1 MIAQP
6 DTGTEEAVEEVVDEK
21 APRRVELLEKKRPQ
35 QARAI
40 RTYESILDAASE
52 LLVEV
57 GLERIST
64 NLIAERAGITVPALY
79 RYFPNKYSVLNAL
92 GSRLMDRQNAA
103 MFQWHELYIAGQP
116 PERVMECM
124 YELLVGQYQVSA
136 DLVGGLQIMHVLQSI
151 APLQQVRLD
160 SHWQTGE
167 LLARLWCEQFDV
179 ECTDEIQRQARVAVE
194 LGYAAIQIAL
204 EDDRILPEVSLREG
218 GRALR
223 LYLESVMR
231 DAGVKLS

>member
-1 MIAQP
+1 MMSQLDSELGEP
-6 DTGTEEAVEEVVDEK
+6 EQGSTPVGQQ
-21 APRRVELLEKKRPQ
+21 VELLEKNRPQ

-92 GSRLMDRQNAA
+92 GARLMDRQNTA
-103 MFQWHELYIAGQP
+103 MFQWHERYISGQA
-116 PERVMECM
+116 PERVLEYT
-124 YELLVGQYQVSA
+124 YELLLGQYEVTSE
-136 DLVGGLQIMHVLQSI
+136 LVGGLQIMHVLGSI
-151 APLQQVRLD
+151 APLKHVRLD
-160 SHWQTGE
+160 SHWQTAE
-167 LLARLWCEQFDV
+167 MLARLWCEQFQV
-179 ECTDEIQRQARVAVE
+179 EFTETVLQRARVAVE
-194 LGYAAIQIAL
+194 IGYACIRMAL
-204 EDDRILPEVSLREG
+204 EDDRLLPETSLREG
-218 GRALR
+218 AQSLR

-231 DAGVKLS
+231 EAGVELK